1 MYQTCQTFKEKWCEQ
16 AFEVMSKA
24 HPEWPATKLKDKIEN
39 IFDKKFCDPGA
50 TLVNNYRAVSKRTT
64 LTGILV
70 LIINKI
76 VVLGGDGCLFVQ
88 HKQRLSFLAKW
99 IKRLKVERKTE
110 KKMRDKFPKNSP
122 EWLKHDLAQN
132 NKKVL
137 INSLYGILGYMRF
150 HLFNVNIAQSIT
162 ATGQAIIS
170 TATCAFENFLSDNI
184 KFISVTEIATYI
196 ININKDY
203 QEIKTT
209 KKDLLDLLPAISI
222 EEVVERLRDKIGF
235 DISEE
240 DSGLIIRLLYAL
252 DIDCWKLIYFKNN
265 LEEFLKL
272 PFMIDLNTRMVNE
285 IQVLRLGEISA
296 FDSMGEEWNS
306 TVASDKAKDLVI
318 EFRDTINTIVLY
330 DHPIYDKVRRTKYT
344 NKKSVLY
351 IDTDSNFL
359 SIDKYVRFN
368 SMYLKDAINKED
380 DDFRF
385 KSVSLYTIVLFD
397 AIAKVYS
404 KFTESLNI
412 IPEYGQI
419 LNMKNEFFFD
429 TIVFG
434 SVKKRYYG
442 RMLIQE
448 GKYIDSIEDQ
458 REIKGFDFIK
468 SAVKANIRKEIT
480 SMIDTYVLLADKI
493 DLKQIM
499 REVRSYE
506 KEIEQKIYS
515 GDNSFFRQLTVQQ
528 ASRYASPLTNQGFK
542 SAFIWN
548 SLNPLNPLEFPAE
561 VDIIPLNLDV
571 GMTEIK
577 YHMLRDDPEGF
588 FNSKQGEK
596 AVHMR
601 NFYYN
606 YPEIFNNYR
615 TYILLNPKIT
625 YREDIVDE
633 KGKVTS
639 KYHTLIMTSIAKPRN
654 LTELPD
660 WIKDMIDINKITNN
674 IISLINPVLEPLG
687 SNTLKTSTTTA
698 HYSNI
703 VDL

>member
-1 MYQTCQTFKEKWCEQ
+1 MGITFKEKWCNQ
-16 AFEVMSKA
+16 AFEVMSRA
-24 HPEWPATKLKDKIEN
+24 HPEWPATKLKDKIEK
-39 IFDKKFCDPGA
+39 IYDKKFYDPGA
-50 TLVNNYRAVSKRTT
+50 TLANNYLAVSKRTT
-64 LTGILV
+64 LSSILI

-88 HKQRLSFLAKW
+88 HAQKLSFLAKW
-99 IKRLKVERKTE
+99 IKRLKAERKSE
-110 KKMRDKFPKNSP
+110 KKQRDMYPKNSP
-122 EWLKHDLAQN
+122 EWSKHDLAQN
-132 NKKVL
+132 NKKAL

-184 KFISVTEIATYI
+184 KFISTTEIVTYI
-196 ININKDY
+196 ININKDF
-203 QEIKTT
+203 EIINESNKE
-209 KKDLLDLLPAISI
+209 LLDMLPVISI
-222 EEVVERLRDKIGF
+222 EELVERLKTKIGF
-235 DISEE
+235 CISEE
-240 DSGLIIRLLYAL
+240 DSELVLKLLFSL
-252 DIDCWKLIYFKNN
+252 PVECWKLIYYKNN

-272 PFMIDLNTRMVNE
+272 PFMIDLNTEMLNE

-318 EFRDTINTIVLY
+318 KFRNIINTIVLY
-330 DHPIYDKVRRTKYT
+330 DYPIYDKVRRTKYT
-344 NKKSVLY
+344 DKKSVLY

-368 SMYLKDAINKED
+368 LTYLNGAINKGDE
-380 DDFRF
+380 DFRF

-404 KFTESLNI
+404 KFTDSLNI
-412 IPEYGQI
+412 APEYGKI

-448 GKYIDSIEDQ
+448 GKYIAKIEDQ

-468 SAVKANIRKEIT
+468 SAVKSNIRKEIT
-480 SMIDTYVLLADKI
+480 AMIDTHVLLAEKI

-596 AVHMR
+596 AIHMR

-606 YPEIFNNYR
+606 YPEVFNNYR
-615 TYILLNPKIT
+615 MAILLNPKIT
-625 YREDIVDE
+625 YREDNVDE
-633 KGKVTS
+633 RGKVTS
-639 KYHTLIMTSIAKPRN
+639 KYHTLVMTSIAKPRTM
-654 LTELPD
+654 TELPD

-703 VDL
+703 VDI